1 VAVAVAVVLGAVA
14 AACTAAPVP
23 VEFPDGEGDVVSVD
37 APATAAP
44 IEFRGSDLIDAEGR
58 VVQIHGINMVRK
70 SAPFHV
76 SPDET
81 GFAENLERVRR
92 SGFNGVRLGVWM
104 AELMPEP
111 GVVDT
116 EYLAEVERGVDA
128 LADEGLW
135 VLLDFHQDV
144 FTGMPDWA
152 TTPET
157 AAMSPTLTDGEV
169 FWALAY
175 FAPRSM
181 QQWED
186 LYDRVPVADDR
197 SAVDLMG
204 DAVAAVAERFQDEPN
219 VIGIDL
225 MNEPWPGERF
235 FDCLV
240 GGCGARYAQLQ
251 SIFEEYTSKVRAAA
265 PGMEV
270 WWAPYN
276 FGAPFQNSPAP
287 SGPDVALTYHS
298 YCLYTDGGEPVQPGD
313 VENTLCRGIYET
325 QTDEALRLGRTWDTP
340 VLLGEFGA
348 SASPLNTTRLTELA
362 DEHQM
367 SWMYWDDNYYRA
379 APEVVRTDLVRTY
392 PQATAGDIVQQRFEP
407 ATGAFE
413 LRYVPDP
420 SVGAPTAI
428 VAPSEVYPDGYT
440 VTVTGGSVTS
450 APNAGRL
457 TVAAEPGATEVTV
470 LVTRV

>member
-1 VAVAVAVVLGAVA
+1 MAVAAVLGAVA
-14 AACTAAPVP
+14 AACTAAPMP
-23 VEFPDGEGDVVSVD
+23 VEFPDGAGDVVGVD

-76 SPDET
+76 SPAEA

-111 GVVDT
+111 GMVDV

-128 LADEGLW
+128 LVDEGLW

-157 AAMSPTLTDGEV
+157 AALSPTLPGGAA

-186 LYDRVPVADDR
+186 LYDRVPVADGR

-204 DAVAAVAERFQDEPN
+204 DAVAAVAERFQGEPN

-240 GGCGARYAQLQ
+240 GGCGARYVQLQ
-251 SIFEEYTSKVRAAA
+251 SIFEEYTAKVRAAA
-265 PGMEV
+265 PGMRV

-276 FGAPFQNSPAP
+276 FGAPFQNAPAP

-313 VENTLCRGIYET
+313 VENALCRGVYET
-325 QTDEALRLGRTWDTP
+325 QTDEALRLGRVWDTP

-379 APEVVRTDLVRTY
+379 APEAVRTDLVRTY
-392 PQATAGDIVQQRFEP
+392 PQATAGDIVQQRFVP

-413 LRYVPDP
+413 LRYIPDH
-420 SVGAPTAI
+420 SVDAPTAI
-428 VAPSEVYPDGYT
+428 VVPTEVYPDGYT
-440 VTVTGGSVTS
+440 VAVTGGSVSS

-457 TVAAEPGATEVTV
+457 TVVADPGITEVTV
-470 LVTRV
+470 SVSRV